1 MQRQA
6 EIDLIKEILTYE
18 ENKSTDMQ
26 SECSSINVDCYTRE
40 DQFSKEEQLFK
51 DMPIIV
57 GHSSQLQEAGDYF
70 TREICKVP
78 LIVLRQKDGSL
89 KAFINVCK
97 HRGGRLTRE
106 ASGKGLRSLVCQYH
120 AWTYE
125 TNGNLRG
132 IPHRDG
138 FSNMPDGCKSL
149 TELPLTERFGFIW
162 LRLSPI
168 TAEDKDDG
176 FEAELDKLLGDS
188 IIQDLE
194 DYQLDSHVVFDPKDF
209 HRPINWKLAVD
220 TFMENYHVKK
230 THKETIDFM
239 FLDTVGSYKK
249 FGLQQ
254 RNLYPKK
261 TITNLR
267 DKDESE
273 WHVREHGN
281 FLYLLFPNTL
291 LLVEP
296 DHINVS
302 IVYPDGIGHTQ
313 LINFTLL
320 PEAPNEKGIAYFRKN
335 NEILYRAL
343 EEDFSMASDVQQ
355 GLYSGACQ
363 EFLHGRFEQGLRYFH
378 DNIEQ
383 VLKAQ

>member
-1 MQRQA
+1 MQRQT
-6 EIDLIKEILTYE
+6 EVDLIKEILSYE
-18 ENKSTDMQ
+18 EEKSTDMQ
-26 SECSSINVDCYTRE
+26 SQCSSISIDCYTRS
-40 DQFSKEEQLFK
+40 DQFEKEEQLFK
-51 DMPIIV
+51 KMPIIV
-57 GHSSQLQEAGDYF
+57 GHVSQIPEAGDYF
-70 TREICKVP
+70 THTICKVP
-78 LIVLRQKDGSL
+78 IIVLRQKDGSL

-97 HRGGRLTRE
+97 HRGGRLARE
-106 ASGKGLRSLVCQYH
+106 SSGKGLRNLVCQYH

-125 TNGNLRG
+125 TNGKLRG

-138 FSNMPDGCKSL
+138 FSDMPDRCKSL
-149 TELPLTERFGFIW
+149 TELPLSERFGFIW
-162 LRLSPI
+162 LRLNPI
-168 TAEDKDDG
+168 TAADTAG
-176 FEAELDKLLGDS
+176 SFEANLDKLLGEE
-188 IIQDLE
+188 ITHDLQS
-194 DYQLDSHVVFDPKDF
+194 YQMDSHTAFDAKDF

-220 TFMENYHVKK
+220 TFMENYHVRK

-261 TITNLR
+261 TITQLR
-267 DKDESE
+267 EKDESQ
-273 WHVREHGN
+273 WQIREHGN

-291 LLVEP
+291 LLIEP

-320 PEAPNEKGIAYFRKN
+320 PEEPTEKGKAYFRKN

-343 EEDFSMASDVQQ
+343 EEDFSMAVDVQQ
-355 GLYSGACQ
+355 GLHSGACE

-383 VLKAQ
+383 SIKTS

>member
-1 MQRQA
+1 MQRHA
-6 EIDLIKEILTYE
+6 EIDLIKKILAYE

-26 SECSSINVDCYTRE
+26 SECSSINVDCYTRK
-40 DQFSKEEQLFK
+40 DQFAKEEQLFK
-51 DMPIIV
+51 EMPIIV
-57 GHSSQLQEAGDYF
+57 GHSSQLPEAGDYF

-97 HRGGRLTRE
+97 HRGGRLARE

-138 FSNMPDGCKSL
+138 FSNMPEGCKSL

-168 TAEDKDDG
+168 KVGDKDGG
-176 FEAELDKLLGDS
+176 FETELDKLLGDS

-194 DYQLDSHVVFDPKDF
+194 GYQLDSHVVFDPKDF

-261 TITNLR
+261 TITSLR
-267 DKDESE
+267 EKDESE

-291 LLVEP
+291 LLIEP

-320 PEAPNEKGIAYFRKN
+320 AKAPNEKGIAYFCKN

-378 DNIEQ
+378 DNIEEA
-383 VLKAQ
+383 LKT

>member
-1 MQRQA
+1 MERHA
-6 EIDLIKEILTYE
+6 EITLIKELLNYE
-18 ENKSTDMQ
+18 EEKSTDMQ
-26 SECSSINVDCYTRE
+26 SHCSSIAVDCYTRS
-40 DQFSKEEQLFK
+40 DQFEQEQQLFK

-57 GHSSQLQEAGDYF
+57 GHSSQIPEAGDYF
-70 TREICKVP
+70 TRDICQVP
-78 LIVLRQKDGSL
+78 IIVLRQKDGSL

-97 HRGGRLTRE
+97 HRGGRLARE
-106 ASGKGLRSLVCQYH
+106 SSGQGLRTLVCQYH

-125 TNGNLRG
+125 TNGKLRG
-132 IPHRDG
+132 VPHRDG
-138 FSNMPDGCKSL
+138 FSDMPDRCKSL
-149 TELPLTERFGFIW
+149 TELPLSERFGFIW

-168 TAEDKDDG
+168 RPDDMEGG
-176 FEAELDKLLGDS
+176 FDETLNQLLGDT
-188 IIQDLE
+188 IIGDLE
-194 DYQLDSHVVFDPKDF
+194 SYQMDKHVVFDPKDF

-220 TFMENYHVKK
+220 TFMENYHVRK

-239 FLDTVGSYKK
+239 FLDTVGSYKQ

-261 TITNLR
+261 TLTSLR
-267 DKDESE
+267 EKDESE
-273 WHVREHGN
+273 WHIREHGN

-291 LLVEP
+291 LLIEP

-320 PEAPNEKGIAYFRKN
+320 PEAPNEKGAAYFRKN

-343 EEDFSMASDVQQ
+343 EEDFSMALDVQQ
-355 GLYSGACQ
+355 GLHSGACE

-378 DNIEQ
+378 ENIDQ
-383 VLKAQ
+383 LLQNR

>member
-40 DQFSKEEQLFK
+40 DQFAKEEQLFK

-57 GHSSQLQEAGDYF
+57 GHSSQLPEAGDYF

-97 HRGGRLTRE
+97 HRGGRLARE

-138 FSNMPDGCKSL
+138 FSNMPEGCKSL

-168 TAEDKDDG
+168 KEGDKDGG

-249 FGLQQ
+249 FDLQQ

-261 TITNLR
+261 TITSLR
-267 DKDESE
+267 EKDESE

-291 LLVEP
+291 LLIEP

-320 PEAPNEKGIAYFRKN
+320 AEAPNEKGVAYFRKN

-355 GLYSGACQ
+355 GLHSGACQ

-378 DNIEQ
+378 DNIEEA
-383 VLKAQ
+383 LKA